1 MITVG
6 YTDGSVVEYS
16 GQGGR
21 ACSTRGEV
29 FWYPGEGRM
38 IVPPRSPNPPPDMP
52 LAPNRATMPEEA
64 KWVEDR

>member
-38 IVPPRSPNPPPDMP
+38 IVPPRSPTPPPDMP
-52 LAPNRATMPEEA
+52 QEPE
-64 KWVEDR
+64 R